1 MRSIIKSSILK
12 LFVFILTVTITA
24 AGCGGTKAGEPKSK
38 RIKIGYLPIVHAL
51 PLLAASVWEEDSQ
64 VIIEPVKFTSWP
76 ELSDALNSGQIDG
89 AVMMLPLA
97 FMSRSKGIAVQVA
110 ALSHRNGDIFVV
122 DKEINSA
129 KELEGKK
136 IAVPHRFSGHNI
148 LAHMLL
154 EQEGVDKG
162 KVEFIELAPPDMPAA
177 LQRGE
182 IAGYIVADPF
192 GVVGIESG
200 KGKELIKA
208 KDIWPNW
215 IGNGLVIREDF
226 INNHPIEVQKL
237 ITNFVDTGKRIDKD
251 KNAAVEAVKG
261 FYSAKPEIIQQSIKD
276 EDYSDLKLDIKDFEK
291 LQDYLV
297 KLKLL
302 ESPLDLS
309 KFLNPSFINKAY
321 AGESAK

>member
-1 MRSIIKSSILK
+1 MRRIIKSSFSK
-12 LFVFILTVTITA
+12 LLVFILVISIITV
-24 AGCGGTKAGEPKSK
+24 GCGVSRAEDSK
-38 RIKIGYLPIVHAL
+38 LEKIRIGYLPIVHAL
-51 PLLAASVWEEDSQ
+51 PLLAASAWEAGSQ
-64 VIIEPVKFTSWP
+64 VKIEPVKFTSWP

-97 FMSRSKGIAVQVA
+97 FMSRSRGIPVQIA

-122 DKEINSA
+122 DKTVNSA
-129 KELEGKK
+129 KDLEGKK

-154 EQEGVDKG
+154 EQEAVDKSQ
-162 KVEFIELAPPDMPAA
+162 VEFIELAPPDMPAA

-192 GVVGIESG
+192 GVVGIDSG

-215 IGNGLVIREDF
+215 IGNGLVLREDF
-226 INNHPIEVQKL
+226 INKYPLEVQNF
-237 ITNFVDTGKRIDKD
+237 ITSFVETGKRIDGD
-251 KNAAVEAVKG
+251 KNAAVETVKS
-261 FYSAKPEIIQQSIKD
+261 FYSARPEIIQQSIKD

-291 LQDYLV
+291 LQDYLL

-302 ESPLDLS
+302 ESPLDLA
-309 KFLNPSFINKAY
+309 KFLNPSFVDKAY
-321 AGESAK
+321 EGEAVK